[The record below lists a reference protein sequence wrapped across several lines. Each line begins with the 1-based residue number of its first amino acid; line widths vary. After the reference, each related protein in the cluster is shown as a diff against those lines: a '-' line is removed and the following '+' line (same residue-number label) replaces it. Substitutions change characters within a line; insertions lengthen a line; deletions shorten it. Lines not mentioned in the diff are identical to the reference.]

1 VAAEDVVARLRVE
14 GEGPFA
20 QAFARARDAMRG
32 TSTEAAQSE
41 RGMGAA
47 ARALAGAAGAAVV
60 ARRGY
65 QGHKDAVNTT
75 ANLARETAAFSRAS
89 GLSARESQAWITV
102 ARSRGIQT
110 RQLQIGMAT
119 FGRQLLTTGKQ
130 GEGTSKALQQ
140 LGVDQ
145 NALMR
150 MPMQQ
155 RMGAVAD
162 AFARMPDGVEKA
174 AAAQRLFGRS
184 GQQLLPLLNAGA
196 EGLQS
201 QLDTANRL
209 VPPLGKTAA
218 ESLKMAQKQREMQ
231 MALTGV
237 KTTIGSAL
245 IPILSSLLS
254 AFVPILSVI
263 ATALNKVPAL
273 SSVLVILGTAL
284 GTLMVLNKVNGL
296 LRLFNVTLL
305 SNPIMLVVTAII
317 ALVAALVL
325 AYQRVSWF
333 RNAVDAAFGAVKTAV
348 VSAANFVGGQ
358 IGRIVGFVTGLPR
371 RVSAAA
377 RGAFNGIVNA
387 AKDAAMWAWR
397 QFVWLVDQIRKLP
410 GTISRFIGSL
420 GSSVG
425 NALKS
430 AVQAVLP
437 GPLASLLATGGII
450 AAQTGVNM
458 GRGKNVLV
466 GERGPEVL
474 SLPSGSRVTPLPP
487 PSLAASQL
495 AGGGGRPIV
504 CQVFLDRRQIATAM
518 ASYAAE
524 QQAAR

>member
-1 VAAEDVVARLRVE
+1 VAGEDVVARLRVE
-14 GEGPFA
+14 GEGAFA
-20 QAFARARDAMRG
+20 QAFGRARDAIRG
-32 TSTEAAQSE
+32 TSQEADQSQ
-41 RGMGAA
+41 RGMAGA
-47 ARALAGAAGAAVV
+47 ARALAGAAGAAVI

-65 QGHKDAVNTT
+65 QGLKDAVATT
-75 ANLARETAAFSRAS
+75 GNLARETAAFSRAS
-89 GLSARESQAWITV
+89 GYSARESQAWITV
-102 ARSRGIQT
+102 AKSRGIQT
-110 RQLQIGMAT
+110 RQLQVGMAT
-119 FGRQLLTTGKQ
+119 FGRQLMTTGKQ
-130 GEGTSKALQQ
+130 GEGTSKAFQQ

-150 MPMQQ
+150 MPMAQ
-155 RMGAVAD
+155 RMATVAD
-162 AFARMPDGVEKA
+162 AFARMPDGVDKA
-174 AAAQRLFGRS
+174 ATAQRLFGRS
-184 GQQLLPLLNAGA
+184 GQQLLPLLNSGA
-196 EGLQS
+196 AGLQA

-245 IPILSSLLS
+245 IPILSSLLT
-254 AFVPILSVI
+254 AFTPILG
-263 ATALNKVPAL
+263 AFTTALTKVPAL

-284 GTLMVLNKVNGL
+284 GTLMLLNKVNTL
-296 LRLFNVTLL
+296 LRVFNITLL

-325 AYQRVSWF
+325 AYTRVAWF
-333 RNAVDAAFGAVKTAV
+333 RNAVNAAFGAVTTAV
-348 VSAANFVGGQ
+348 QAAAGAVGRA
-358 IGRIVGFVTGLPR
+358 IGSMVGFVTSLPR

-437 GPLASLLATGGII
+437 GPLAGLLATGGVI

-466 GERGPEVL
+466 GERGPELL

-487 PSLAASQL
+487 PTLAPSQL
-495 AGGGGRPIV
+495 VGGGRPIV
-504 CQVFLDRRQIATAM
+504 TQVFLDRRQIATAL
-518 ASYAAE
+518 ASYADE
-524 QQAAR
+524 RQAAR